1 MKLFGL
7 ITGSILLGLIVAASL
22 QPNEE
27 QMMLRHF
34 KKLEQA
40 GIARYESYGSGM

>member
-7 ITGSILLGLIVAASL
+7 IAGSILLGLVVAVSL

-40 GIARYESYGSGM
+40 GIARGKSYGGGM

>member
-7 ITGSILLGLIVAASL
+7 IAGSILLGIVVAASL

-34 KKLEQA
+34 KRLEQA
-40 GIARYESYGSGM
+40 GIDRIQSYGGGM